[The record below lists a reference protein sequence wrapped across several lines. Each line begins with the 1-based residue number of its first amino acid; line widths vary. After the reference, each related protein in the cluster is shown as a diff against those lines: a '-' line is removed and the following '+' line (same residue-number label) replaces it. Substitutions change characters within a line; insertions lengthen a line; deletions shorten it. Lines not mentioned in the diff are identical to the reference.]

1 MDSILNGMIIKYGRY
16 YLLPSLERL
25 LNDVLQSGNFP
36 SDWNIGIIKPIYKK
50 KGDKKNHHQTI
61 EELLWQATWE
71 NYPHQFYNAD

>member
-25 LNDVLQSGNFP
+25 FNDVLQSGNFP

-50 KGDKKNHHQTI
+50 KGDKKITI
-61 EELLWQATWE
+61 KL
-71 NYPHQFYNAD
+71 